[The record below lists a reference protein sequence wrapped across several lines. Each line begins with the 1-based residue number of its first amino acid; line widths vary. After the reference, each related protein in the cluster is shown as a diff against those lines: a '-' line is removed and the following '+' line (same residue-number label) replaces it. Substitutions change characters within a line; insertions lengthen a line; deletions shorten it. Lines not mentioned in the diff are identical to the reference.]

1 MILKQSSL
9 NVETGI
15 KITESEQWIALSF
28 VMNGW
33 YIYTSYEKFHIL
45 YKGGLKWYTQKT
57 NILHENCIKI
67 KGQKKWIYI
76 MVFT

>member
-1 MILKQSSL
+1 MIPKQSSL

-15 KITESEQWIALSF
+15 KITESEQRIALSF

-45 YKGGLKWYTQKT
+45 YEG
-57 NILHENCIKI
+57 
-67 KGQKKWIYI
+67 
-76 MVFT
+76 V